1 MIGRRGAWHLGALS
15 ILAGGLVQLTSA
27 AEIPTDADSN
37 SIPND
42 LDSVIVTGTRESGRK
57 AYESATPI
65 SVIKA
70 EQLTATGQTNLLD
83 ALRQVAP
90 SLSSI
95 FLNSTPFRTFSLRGL
110 SPGQTLVLIN
120 GKRRHLSS
128 QLFKNASP
136 YQGSDPVDLDLI
148 PLAAIDHVEILR
160 DGAAA
165 QYGTDAIA
173 GVINIILK
181 DSEHGAS
188 IAGTAGANYFGDGFT
203 GQIDADAGSKLG
215 DDGFIHVSGDYHRHN
230 FTNRSGYDPRTNFT
244 VQGKMNGDPA
254 STVETVGINAEK
266 PITGNISAYG
276 FLTFAH
282 RYTEANQI
290 YRLGNVAPSVFPDGF
305 FPVLSAREYDF
316 EVAGGFKGSEV
327 LGWDWDLSGSFGR
340 DRASLN
346 TFNTFNP
353 NLFTSQGVDQTSFYD
368 GAYVSSQAVTNF
380 DIRRGFDTGLW
391 TAPLNVALGLEDR
404 YEKFQ
409 LTGGEAASYLL
420 GGGQGVAGFAPATAS
435 DSSRNIVAAY
445 VDLST
450 YFTTQWQV
458 DLAGRFERYQDVGS
472 GKTGKISTRY
482 DFIPQLGVRGSVSNG
497 YHAPTLAQEHYA
509 SSSMAPT
516 SASGLLPVD
525 SVGARLLGAP
535 ALRPEKSV
543 NYSVGIVSEPLDRL
557 HVSLDAYLINIG
569 DRIISTGSL
578 FGAQAL
584 AALTANGNTVPFG
597 ISPNNF
603 SANFFTNGVDTRTK
617 GIDVSADYKSDFGPY
632 GAVNWSL
639 GGNYNV
645 TKITNYHQAPA
656 ILQAAGVSLFNP
668 AVISYLTTASPRTK
682 VNLSVIYLKDDWE
695 LNLRETR
702 YGSAS
707 QRVDPNGNG
716 AHFYGQSVPT
726 AYITDIEAAYHIT
739 SFLKLSIGANN
750 VFDRYPPKAALITTG
765 PSNTQVYPSIS
776 PYGFDGG
783 YYYTRFTV
791 DF

>member
-1 MIGRRGAWHLGALS
+1 MISRRGAWLLGAVS
-15 ILAGGLVQLTSA
+15 TLAGAFVQLSSA
-27 AEIPTDADSN
+27 AEIPADN
-37 SIPND
+37 EPTTADD
-42 LDSVIVTGTRESGRK
+42 LDSVIVTGTRETGRK

-65 SVIKA
+65 SVIKTD
-70 EQLTATGQTNLLD
+70 QLQATGQTNLLD
-83 ALRQVAP
+83 ALKQLVP

-95 FLNSTPFRTFSLRGL
+95 FLNSTPFRAFSLRGL

-128 QLFKNASP
+128 QLFKNSSP

-181 DSEHGAS
+181 SADHGESVSA
-188 IAGTAGANYFGDGFT
+188 TAGGNYFGDGFT
-203 GQIDADAGSKLG
+203 GQVDADAGTKLG
-215 DDGFIHVSGDYHRHN
+215 DDGFIHVSADYHRHN

-254 STVETVGINAEK
+254 STVETLGVNAEK
-266 PITGNISAYG
+266 PITDNITAYG

-290 YRLGNVAPSVFPDGF
+290 YRLGTVAPSVYPNGF
-305 FPVLSAREYDF
+305 YPVLTAQEYDF
-316 EVAGGFKGSEV
+316 EVNDGFKGTN
-327 LGWDWDLSGSFGR
+327 LFGWDWDLSGSFGR
-340 DRASLN
+340 DHASLN
-346 TFNTFNP
+346 TVDTFNP
-353 NLFTSQGVDQTSFYD
+353 NLFASQGNAQTSFYD
-368 GAYVSSQAVTNF
+368 GAYVSSQAVANL
-380 DIRRGFDTGLW
+380 DVRRGFDTGLW
-391 TAPLNVALGLEDR
+391 NSPLNAAWGLEDR
-404 YEKFQ
+404 YETFR
-409 LTGGEAASYLL
+409 LDSGEPASYLL

-435 DSSRNIVAAY
+435 DSSRNVVGAY
-445 VDLST
+445 IDLST
-450 YFTTQWQV
+450 YLTTRWQV
-458 DLAGRFERYQDVGS
+458 DLAGRYERYQDVGS
-472 GKTGKISTRY
+472 GTTGKFSTRY
-482 DFIPQLGVRGSVSNG
+482 DLSRWLGLRASIGNG

-516 SASGLLPVD
+516 SASGLLPVE
-525 SVGARLLGAP
+525 SVGARSLGAP

-543 NYSVGIVSEPLDRL
+543 NYSVGLVSEPLPGL
-557 HVSLDAYLINIG
+557 HASLDAYLINIG

-578 FGAQAL
+578 FGSEAL
-584 AALTANGNTVPFG
+584 AALIANGNTVPFG
-597 ISPNNF
+597 ISPKNF
-603 SANFFTNGVDTRTK
+603 SATFFTNGVDTRTK
-617 GIDVSADYKSDFGPY
+617 GIDLSVDYRTDFDTY

-639 GGNYNV
+639 SGNYNV
-645 TKITNYHQAPA
+645 SSITNYHQAPA
-656 ILQAAGVSLFNP
+656 VLQAAGVSLFNP
-668 AVISYLTTASPRTK
+668 AVISYLTTATPKTK
-682 VNLSVIYLKDDWE
+682 VTLSATYVKNNWDLV
-695 LNLRETR
+695 LRETR

-707 QRVDPNGNG
+707 QEVDPNGNG
-716 AHFYGQSVPT
+716 AHFYQQFVPT
-726 AYITDIEAAYHIT
+726 AYITDIEGSYHVT
-739 SFLKLSIGANN
+739 SYFKVSVGANN

-783 YYYTRFTV
+783 YYFTRFTL

>member
-1 MIGRRGAWHLGALS
+1 MIGHRGAWHLGVVA
-15 ILAGGLVQLTSA
+15 ILAGASIQLTSA
-27 AEIPTDADSN
+27 AELSPEADSN
-37 SIPND
+37 TNPAD

-65 SVIKA
+65 SVLKA
-70 EQLTATGQTNLLD
+70 EQLEATGQTNLLD
-83 ALRQVAP
+83 ALKQLAP
-90 SLSSI
+90 SVSSI
-95 FLNSTPFRTFSLRGL
+95 FLNSTPFRAFSLRGL
-110 SPGQTLVLIN
+110 SPGQTLVLVN

-128 QLFKNASP
+128 QLFKNSSP

-181 DSEHGAS
+181 SSDHGRS
-188 IAGTAGANYFGDGFT
+188 VSGTAGANYFGDGFT
-203 GQIDADAGSKLG
+203 GQVDADAGSTLG
-215 DDGFIHVSGDYHRHN
+215 DDGFIHVAADYHRHN

-254 STVETVGINAEK
+254 STVESVGINAEK
-266 PITGNISAYG
+266 PITAELSAYG
-276 FLTFAH
+276 FLTFSH

-290 YRLGNVAPSVFPDGF
+290 YRLGNVAPSVFPNGF
-305 FPVLSAREYDF
+305 YPILSAQEYDF
-316 EVAGGFKGSEV
+316 EVNGGLKGNAV
-327 LGWDWDLSGSFGR
+327 FGWDWDLSGSFGR
-340 DRASLN
+340 DHASLD
-346 TFNTFNP
+346 TFSTFNP
-353 NLFTSQGVDQTSFYD
+353 NLFASRGLTQTHFYD
-368 GAYVSSQAVTNF
+368 GAYVSSQAVANF
-380 DIRRGFDTGLW
+380 DTRRGFDTGLW
-391 TAPLNVALGLEDR
+391 SAPLNVAVGLEDR

-409 LTGGEAASYLL
+409 LASGEPASYLV

-435 DSSRNIVAAY
+435 DSSRNVVAAY
-445 VDLST
+445 VDVST
-450 YFTTQWQV
+450 YLTTQWQI
-458 DLAGRFERYQDVGS
+458 DLAGRIERYQDVGT
-472 GKTGKISTRY
+472 GKTGKLSTRY
-482 DFIPQLGVRGSVSNG
+482 DFSREFGVRGSVSNG

-525 SVGARLLGAP
+525 SVGARILGAP

-543 NYSVGIVSEPLDRL
+543 NYSAGLVSEPLPGL
-557 HVSLDAYLINIG
+557 HASLDAYLINIG

-578 FGAQAL
+578 FGPQAL

-603 SANFFTNGVDTRTK
+603 SATFFTNGVDTRTR
-617 GIDVSADYKSDFGPY
+617 GVDLSLDYRSDFGTY

-639 GGNYNV
+639 GGNYN
-645 TKITNYHQAPA
+645 TSKITNYHQAPA
-656 ILQAAGVSLFNP
+656 ALRAAGVALFNP
-668 AVISYLTTASPRTK
+668 AVISYLTTATPKTK
-682 VNLSVIYLKDDWE
+682 VNLSIDYLKDAWE

-707 QRVDPNGNG
+707 QQVDPNGNG

-726 AYITDIEAAYHIT
+726 AYITDIEGSYHIT
-739 SFLKLSIGANN
+739 NFLKVSIGANN
-750 VFDRYPPKAALITTG
+750 LFDRYPPKANLITTG

-776 PYGFDGG
+776 PYGFNGG
-783 YYYTRFTV
+783 YYYTRITAEF
-791 DF
+791 